1 MGHIHGLENDSPK
14 GCRFPQNGRRIQSGL
29 GHVPAGSFPTWP
41 SWSRGAGGNSARR
54 TLKRLKT
61 DRRSEGG
68 AVTVNSLSRGR
79 GARTTPVL
87 AAEGTR
93 ARRSRVGRDA
103 RLGRE
108 PDEST
113 SRGRRHTLGSTT
125 SNTPVRKDAPEKGK
139 AARRPGEALYPHA
152 GGDVALEAVKR
163 ALTRAG
169 SQAAPGRNGQM
180 A

>member
-1 MGHIHGLENDSPK
+1 MPIP
-14 GCRFPQNGRRIQSGL
+14 PNGRRIQSGL

-113 SRGRRHTLGSTT
+113 SRGEATHTGLHDVKHAR
-125 SNTPVRKDAPEKGK
+125 PQ
-139 AARRPGEALYPHA
+139 RRPREREGSPPAGRGALPTRRRGRRSRSGEEGAY
-152 GGDVALEAVKR
+152 
-163 ALTRAG
+163 TRREPSG
-169 SQAAPGRNGQM
+169 PR
-180 A
+180 